1 VLHIQKTK
9 VYIYYGDFSTEY
21 LQQVL
26 SGGKGSESVK
36 IQRYPKDGFDLSDM
50 KQRKDLCTAVFSIFK
65 YCISGEGKSGN
76 LNREQK
82 PRVSATLTGRTDSQE
97 IKEVVVINGPA
108 SEGERLVDSLP
119 QNTASTLKSSPRRLS
134 PQRSPT
140 PKRQSSPKRKHHAEE
155 GTEPISPR
163 PAKRPATEESKSPII
178 EDTKPVKVV
187 LNRNETNNS

>member
-26 SGGKGSESVK
+26 SGGKGSESAK

-50 KQRKDLCTAVFSIFK
+50 KQRKDLCTAVFSIFT
-65 YCISGEGKSGN
+65 YCISGEGKLGH
-76 LNREQK
+76 LNQEEK
-82 PRVSATLTGRTDSQE
+82 PKVLVPSTSQTDSQE

-108 SEGERLVDSLP
+108 SEAERLVDSLP
-119 QNTASTLKSSPRRLS
+119 QYNAITHKSRPRRLS
-134 PQRSPT
+134 PRRSPS

-187 LNRNETNNS
+187 LNCDETNDS